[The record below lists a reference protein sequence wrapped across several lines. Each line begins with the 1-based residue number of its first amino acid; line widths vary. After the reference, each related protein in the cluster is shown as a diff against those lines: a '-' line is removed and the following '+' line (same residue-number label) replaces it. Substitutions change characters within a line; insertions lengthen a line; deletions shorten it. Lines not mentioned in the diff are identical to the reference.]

1 MSSSSASEAAAA
13 ASPIFHSK
21 RTAALVPKDAH
32 PRSKKALRDAIHN
45 FSEQFV
51 RALVSRLV
59 DYCNMRR
66 SKTVDLKTLALAA
79 EDLLGEG
86 ASVLPRG
93 VAREDLPQTLIFSRF
108 KRSLKGLRTEGGSA
122 ELVTIIGFNFL
133 RHVQEIL
140 LTIYTD
146 NVDPKT
152 VEADVVIRA
161 LASSRGFSRSGL
173 PCIAYRP
180 GDSPAQAADDN
191 QSQKQS
197 DDDAPKKAPRKK
209 KEAAV
214 PVAAAAAAAAAPAD
228 TPADAEAVE
237 VKKAPVS
244 RKKKASSQEAGEEG
258 TSAPVDQKK
267 KKKAVAPAPAAVA
280 PAPAAE
286 EAAAESK
293 SPKKKPRTQQV
304 GK

>member
-214 PVAAAAAAAAAPAD
+214 PVAAAAAPAPADTPAD

-267 KKKAVAPAPAAVA
+267 KKKAPAAVA

-293 SPKKKPRTQQV
+293 SPKKKARTQQV